1 MSGFISNPRRPHWE
15 AMKWTWRYLWGTTN
29 IKICFYS
36 KETGLIAYS
45 DSKLVVDVD
54 GRKSTSSYL
63 VTHSC
68 GSSLAGCKSVWHWT
82 QLNPVHHS
90 YRGEQGNYCGWN
102 DWLLSMGLSKT
113 IMWCSVRIRVPST

>member
-1 MSGFISNPRRPHWE
+1 MEKEMQNVPYASAVGSLMFAMVCTQPDIAQTVSTVSKFMSNPRRPHWE
-15 AMKWTWRYLWGTTN
+15 AMKWIWRYLWGTTN

-68 GSSLAGCKSVWHWT
+68 GSSLAGCKSV
-82 QLNPVHHS
+82 
-90 YRGEQGNYCGWN
+90 
-102 DWLLSMGLSKT
+102 
-113 IMWCSVRIRVPST
+113 